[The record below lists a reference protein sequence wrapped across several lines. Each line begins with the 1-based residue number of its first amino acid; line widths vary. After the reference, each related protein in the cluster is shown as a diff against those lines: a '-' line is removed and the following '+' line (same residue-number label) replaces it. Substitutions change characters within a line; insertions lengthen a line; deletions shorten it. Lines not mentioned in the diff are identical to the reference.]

1 MTRGFYEQLGA
12 ARDASLDDLRS
23 AYTRVVTQLIRR
35 RKAILAQGGDP
46 SQLDLDRAQLEEA
59 WDVVSD
65 PERRRKYDAMLAVME
80 EDLPESAEALWE
92 KVKPAFA
99 DPSAEAVTHLL
110 DQTTRLGV
118 GRLES
123 LGGATNDDV
132 AFADPVAQTL
142 IPSPED
148 DGPPTG
154 FDEVDHVSDV
164 SEVVPLPSA
173 TDADPNTSFRV
184 VEGRQQGSPI
194 IVLPTNSAP
203 KRVVIA
209 PETVAGFVEQH
220 GYSGALLLAVR
231 EELRLSVDEL
241 SERTNIAKGY
251 LEALETDGFDRLPA
265 ATFVRGYVRVLA
277 ATLGLDEQAVVQG
290 YMKNYSA

>member
-12 ARDASLDDLRS
+12 ARDASIDELRS

-80 EDLPESAEALWE
+80 EELPESAEALWD

-123 LGGATNDDV
+123 LGGPQGDDE
-132 AFADPVAQTL
+132 AFSDPVAETL

-154 FDEVDHVSDV
+154 FDEVDHL
-164 SEVVPLPSA
+164 SEVVHLPSA
-173 TDADPNTSFRV
+173 TDADPNPSFRV
-184 VEGRQQGSPI
+184 VEGKQQGSPI
-194 IVLPTNSAP
+194 IVLPTNTAP
-203 KRVVIA
+203 RRVLIS
-209 PETVAGFVEQH
+209 PETVSGFVAHH
-220 GYSGALLLAVR
+220 GYSGALLMAVR
-231 EELRLSVDEL
+231 EELRMTLDEL